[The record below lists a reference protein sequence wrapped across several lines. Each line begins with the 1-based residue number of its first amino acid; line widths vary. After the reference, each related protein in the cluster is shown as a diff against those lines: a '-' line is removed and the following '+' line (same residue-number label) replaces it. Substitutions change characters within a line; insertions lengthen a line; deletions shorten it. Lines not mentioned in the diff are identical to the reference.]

1 MNAIAA
7 EAGATPALPS
17 IVQRWETL
25 KRRRWP
31 ALYAALAVFMTAI
44 IAAFF
49 WPATYQS
56 SGTILIEQQEL
67 PSDLVQSTITSYADQ
82 RIQIIS
88 QRVMTTDNLL
98 QIIQRFDLYPRLR
111 KLEPRE
117 KLLER
122 MREDVHFQMISA
134 DVMDP
139 RQGRATK
146 ANIAFTVSYD
156 SRSPEIA
163 ARVANELVTL
173 YLNENIKSRRQQSA
187 NAATFL
193 NDEADRLEK
202 TVDAQQTAVAAFKDK
217 HIHTLPD
224 QSVINSQLVE
234 REREELRDA
243 DTELRT
249 LDQQGTFLDAQLA
262 QISPSSQVYTTT
274 GERVLSPADRL
285 KFLRTEYARLS
296 GIYTPDHPD
305 VLRTK
310 REIDSLEK
318 SVGGVDTSN
327 DLARQL
333 EDAQA
338 QLVLARNRYS
348 PDHPDVLSLERQVA
362 ALTQDVAE
370 LPKTAVP
377 ENIPTPDNPA
387 YIEIKAQRQSTEAQR
402 KSLQDKRTQLQTTI
416 DEIERWQAASPAVE
430 RDYTDLARELEND
443 QLKYREVRQKQMGAK
458 LSENLEDEQKGERF
472 TLIDPP
478 LVPQIPSSPNRG
490 LITGL
495 GVFLALVSGLGIAF
509 ALDSSD
515 GSVRNRRDLES
526 ILRVSPLA
534 IVPHIVTVG
543 DKLAY
548 RRRRRLALI
557 AFVSVF
563 VLAVILTHFLYRP
576 LDVIWDAAF
585 RQLGG

>member
-387 YIEIKAQRQSTEAQR
+387 YIEIKAQRQS
-402 KSLQDKRTQLQTTI
+402 
-416 DEIERWQAASPAVE
+416 
-430 RDYTDLARELEND
+430 
-443 QLKYREVRQKQMGAK
+443 
-458 LSENLEDEQKGERF
+458 
-472 TLIDPP
+472 
-478 LVPQIPSSPNRG
+478 
-490 LITGL
+490 
-495 GVFLALVSGLGIAF
+495 
-509 ALDSSD
+509 
-515 GSVRNRRDLES
+515 
-526 ILRVSPLA
+526 
-534 IVPHIVTVG
+534 
-543 DKLAY
+543 
-548 RRRRRLALI
+548 
-557 AFVSVF
+557 
-563 VLAVILTHFLYRP
+563 
-576 LDVIWDAAF
+576 
-585 RQLGG
+585 